1 MSKDNQK
8 RIVSKCCGK
17 CIKHPESD
25 LVCKGFCPCHHKPF
39 EPKEEVEPEFTVYTS
54 SKKLQESAKRLGLI
68 EEVGEP
74 IGTDCQC
81 DLGSEKHYHPDCEY
95 LTPPL
100 EVKEECQC
108 KGLIPKNTNI
118 VHTPE
123 SCGVKSPT
131 EEQLKHFWSKDIE
144 KCPCGG
150 DRDKSGKCTKEVIDL
165 DTSEDIEKEE
175 LIEKL
180 AMAITHS
187 EQGEYA
193 KNERFVRDLLSQQ
206 EAKIEHCSVEDC
218 PECNIGAFKAG
229 EAKIKRE
236 LVEKF
241 ESMINSEE
249 QLCGMSKNQ
258 AKEVIMNLRT
268 QLSKLLSE

>member
-8 RIVSKCCGK
+8 RIVSKCFKEGK
-17 CIKHPESD
+17 G
-25 LVCKGFCPCHHKPF
+25 GFSLFAPKNF
-39 EPKEEVEPEFTVYTS
+39 MSPKEEVEPEFTVYTS

-187 EQGEYA
+187 GQGEYA

-206 EAKIEHCSVEDC
+206 EAKIKRKFMEKLE
-218 PECNIGAFKAG
+218 NIMKGMSPILFWGDGKNH
-229 EAKIKRE
+229 
-236 LVEKF
+236 LSDVEKQKIVL
-241 ESMINSEE
+241 EN
-249 QLCGMSKNQ
+249 
-258 AKEVIMNLRT
+258 A
-268 QLSKLLSE
+268 LSNILKLLNE